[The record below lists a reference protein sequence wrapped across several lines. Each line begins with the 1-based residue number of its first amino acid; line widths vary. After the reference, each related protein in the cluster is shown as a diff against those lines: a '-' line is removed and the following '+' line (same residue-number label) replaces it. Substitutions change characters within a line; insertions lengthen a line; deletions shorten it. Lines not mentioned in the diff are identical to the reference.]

1 MNRHQVI
8 KTSHLLPQYIF
19 QFMIWNNWQHLSFE
33 HFKYYCIH
41 LKNKKWKSLQ
51 LGEGKAL
58 QESASLSLSHK
69 TASNVVTS
77 LMTDFLT
84 GGRGGIGCHMLKI
97 ARENLFCKWQEP
109 FIEPNIEFIEQLLKR
124 CKTFPNL
131 CCHGLYHWV
140 PGLFICSISPQEL
153 WYLSPP
159 APIPAP
165 GILSRFFLDLQEL
178 NLHSKI

>member
-1 MNRHQVI
+1 MCDCWWIDTKLEKHPIFCLN
-8 KTSHLLPQYIF
+8 TSSSWWYGIIGSIYLLNTSSIAVF
-19 QFMIWNNWQHLSFE
+19 T
-33 HFKYYCIH
+33 
-41 LKNKKWKSLQ
+41 WKIRNERVCSWEKEKHYRNQ
-51 LGEGKAL
+51 L
-58 QESASLSLSHK
+58 LSHK

-97 ARENLFCKWQEP
+97 ARENLVCKWQEP

-153 WYLSPP
+153 CYLSP
-159 APIPAP
+159 PAP